1 MAPGLQG
8 GGGAEPPA
16 APPCTLPPV
25 HLGRGTSGGNWAGGS
40 GRGNWELLRAL
51 GAGVGTGRGRRS
63 PGPPRWELLGVTGA
77 GRGGH
82 RSVPPP
88 HPGTHP
94 LAAAPGGRAGARPGT
109 RSRDRAGAGAG
120 PGGSEGSRAGPGEGT
135 AGPGPPWGGDRT
147 GEGRGLRGESPSV
160 APELAWG
167 RTRVRVGDTAAP
179 AGSPRGHNGAL
190 GRDRGALC
198 AGARDGGQRRTPGSL
213 PGTATEFT
221 ARGRCP
227 FKRRSLPF

>member
-1 MAPGLQG
+1 MELGGGGVGEGTGSYCGHWELAWGRG
-8 GGGAEPPA
+8 GGGA
-16 APPCTLPPV
+16 V
-25 HLGRGTSGGNWAGGS
+25 
-40 GRGNWELLRAL
+40 
-51 GAGVGTGRGRRS
+51 RGRRTGS
-63 PGPPRWELLGVTGA
+63 YWELLGA
-77 GRGGH
+77 GSGGH

-120 PGGSEGSRAGPGEGT
+120 PGGSEGSRAGPGAGT
-135 AGPGPPWGGDRT
+135 TGPGPPWGGDRT

-167 RTRVRVGDTAAP
+167 RTRVRVGDTATP
-179 AGSPRGHNGAL
+179 AGSPRGHNGVL

-198 AGARDGGQRRTPGSL
+198 AEARDGGQRRTPGSL
-213 PGTATEFT
+213 PGTATEFHGEG
-221 ARGRCP
+221 A
-227 FKRRSLPF
+227 LPL